1 MTGYVL
7 ESDPRQPGVRGAAP
21 GRARPPAMLNPHARL
36 PATPGAMLRS
46 LGQHAGLI
54 GQMAQREAVGRYK
67 GSILGLAWSFFH
79 PLLMLV
85 VYTVVFSVIFR
96 ARWGADPNETRTDFA
111 LILFV
116 GMIVHGLFAEVI
128 NRAPGLI
135 LGNSS
140 YVRRVVFP
148 LEILVPVSLL
158 SALAHTGIGLT
169 VLLAALLLLKGTL
182 MPTVLLLP
190 LVLLPLVLLTLGLGW
205 ILASLG
211 VYVRDIGHAV
221 GIVTTVM
228 LFLSPMFYPIEA
240 VPESFRGFIHVN
252 PLTLIMEESRKVLIW
267 GRMPDWA
274 GLALYAV
281 VAAAVASVGFWWF
294 QRTRKGFADV
304 I

>member
-1 MTGYVL
+1 
-7 ESDPRQPGVRGAAP
+7 
-21 GRARPPAMLNPHARL
+21 
-36 PATPGAMLRS
+36 MLRS
-46 LGQHAGLI
+46 LTTHAGLI
-54 GQMAQREAVGRYK
+54 GQMARREAVGRYQ

-79 PLLMLV
+79 PLLMLL
-85 VYTVVFSVIFR
+85 VYTLVFSVIFR
-96 ARWGADPNETRTDFA
+96 ARWGSDPQETRTDFA

-135 LGNSS
+135 LGNAS

-158 SALAHTGIGLT
+158 SALAHSGIGLI
-169 VLLAALLLLKGTL
+169 VLVAALLGLKGTL
-182 MPTVLLLP
+182 APTAALLP
-190 LVLLPLVLLTLGLGW
+190 LVLLPLVLLTLGVGW

-221 GIVTTVM
+221 GIATTVM

-240 VPESFRGFIHVN
+240 VPESFRAFIHAN
-252 PLTLIMEESRKVLIW
+252 PLTLIMQESRQVLIW
-267 GRMPDWA
+267 GRLPDWA
-274 GLALYAV
+274 ALARYTAV
-281 VAAAVASVGFWWF
+281 AVAVASAGFWWF

-304 I
+304 L